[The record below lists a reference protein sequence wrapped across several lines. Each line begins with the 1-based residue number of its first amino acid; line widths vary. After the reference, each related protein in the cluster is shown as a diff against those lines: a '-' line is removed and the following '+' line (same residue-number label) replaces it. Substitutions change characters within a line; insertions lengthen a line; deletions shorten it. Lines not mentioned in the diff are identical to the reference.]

1 MRECAWTLPEPH
13 RSEALDGVARIAR
26 ETRRR
31 SAARSR
37 ITPTTTLQRGEPRAE
52 HYRVTEEHRHWPGHA
67 ADFSSSRSS
76 GRASEDT
83 EDNEESLTEADRH
96 LEQELR
102 RMKLAES
109 LLGTCRAARAPHDL
123 GVM

>member
-1 MRECAWTLPEPH
+1 MTPVLQVVQEAAWSLPEPL

-37 ITPTTTLQRGEPRAE
+37 ITPTGLSRRRPEQY
-52 HYRVTEEHRHWPGHA
+52 HRVVDG
-67 ADFSSSRSS
+67 DD
-76 GRASEDT
+76 GRLEQDED
-83 EDNEESLTEADRH
+83 ESLTEADRH

-102 RMKLAES
+102 RIKVAES
-109 LLGTCRAARAPHDL
+109 LLGTCRAARSPHRP
-123 GVM
+123 GVRVT